1 MRPIMTR
8 TFNTSFIATVALAM
22 TLPTGAFAHAMLESA
37 TPAVGSTVSASPTEI
52 RIQLSEPVDPA
63 ASGISVSSAAGA
75 TVAAGRAFTE
85 GGDKRVLVVK
95 IGQRLP
101 PGAYKVR
108 WHAAS
113 TDAHKSQGS
122 FGFEVRP

>member
-8 TFNTSFIATVALAM
+8 RLKTPLIAAIAVALTAS
-22 TLPTGAFAHAMLESA
+22 TGAFAHATLERA
-37 TPAVGSTVSASPTEI
+37 TPAVGSTVASPSEI

-63 ASGISVSSAAGA
+63 ASGISITSAAGA
-75 TVAAGRAFTE
+75 TIATGKALAE
-85 GGDKRVLVVK
+85 GDKKVLVVR
-95 IGQRLP
+95 IGQRLA

>member
-1 MRPIMTR
+1 MTR
-8 TFNTSFIATVALAM
+8 KFNTSFIAAIAAALTAS
-22 TLPTGAFAHAMLESA
+22 TGAFAHATLERA
-37 TPAVGSTVSASPTEI
+37 TPGVGSTVASPSEI
-52 RIQLSEPVDPA
+52 RLQLSEPVDPT

-75 TVAAGRAFTE
+75 TIATGKAIAE
-85 GGDKRVLVVK
+85 GGDKKVLVVK
-95 IGQRLP
+95 IGQRLA
-101 PGAYKVR
+101 PGSYKVR